1 MGKIKELFNK
11 YKEVINYLI
20 FGVLTT
26 VVNYVSYLIL
36 AKVFN
41 VNYLASTVISQIIS
55 IIFAY
60 VTNKIFVFE
69 SKTTTTKELIKE
81 MVSFFGFRGISLLL
95 DMAFMYIFVDLLK
108 LNDAVMKLVSNVL
121 IVIANYVFSKLFV
134 FKKEKN
140 NKKQEKNV

>member
-1 MGKIKELFNK
+1 MEKIKELFNK

-26 VVNYVSYLIL
+26 IVNYVSYLIL

-69 SKTTTTKELIKE
+69 SKTTNTKELIKE
-81 MVSFFGFRGISLLL
+81 MVSFFGFRLVSLLL
-95 DMAFMYIFVDLLK
+95 DMAFMYIFVDILK
-108 LNDAVMKLVSNVL
+108 LNDAIMKLVSNVL
-121 IVIANYVFSKLFV
+121 IVIVNYVFSKLFV
-134 FKKEKN
+134 FKKD
-140 NKKQEKNV
+140 NKKD

>member
-1 MGKIKELFNK
+1 MEKVKELFNK

-26 VVNYVSYLIL
+26 LVNYVSYLIL

-60 VTNKIFVFE
+60 VTNKLFVFE
-69 SKTTTTKELIKE
+69 SKTTTTKELIRE

-95 DMAFMYIFVDLLK
+95 DMAFMYIFVDVLK
-108 LNDAVMKLVSNVL
+108 LNDVIMKLVSNVL

-134 FKKEKN
+134 FKKEK
-140 NKKQEKNV
+140 K

>member
-140 NKKQEKNV
+140 NKKD

>member
-1 MGKIKELFNK
+1 MEKIKELFNK

-26 VVNYVSYLIL
+26 IVNYVSYLIL

-60 VTNKIFVFE
+60 VTNKLFVFE
-69 SKTTTTKELIKE
+69 SKTTNTKELIKE

-95 DMAFMYIFVDLLK
+95 DMAFMYIFVDVLN
-108 LNDAVMKLVSNVL
+108 LNDAIMKLVSNVL

-140 NKKQEKNV
+140 NKKD

>member
-1 MGKIKELFNK
+1 MEKIKELFNK

-26 VVNYVSYLIL
+26 LVNYVSYLIL

-41 VNYLASTVISQIIS
+41 VNYLASTIMSQIIS

-60 VTNKIFVFE
+60 VTNKLFVFA

-108 LNDAVMKLVSNVL
+108 LDDVIMKLVSNVL
-121 IVIANYVFSKLFV
+121 IVITNYVFSKLFV
-134 FKKEKN
+134 FKKEK
-140 NKKQEKNV
+140 K

>member
-1 MGKIKELFNK
+1 MEKIKELFNK

-140 NKKQEKNV
+140 NKKD

>member
-1 MGKIKELFNK
+1 MEKIKELFNK

-26 VVNYVSYLIL
+26 LVNYVSYLIL

-41 VNYLASTVISQIIS
+41 VNYLASTIISQIIS

-60 VTNKIFVFE
+60 VTNKLFVFA

-108 LNDAVMKLVSNVL
+108 LDDVIMKLVSNVL
-121 IVIANYVFSKLFV
+121 IVITNYVFSKLFV
-134 FKKEKN
+134 FKKEK
-140 NKKQEKNV
+140 K

>member
-1 MGKIKELFNK
+1 MEKIKELFNK

-26 VVNYVSYLIL
+26 IVNYVSYLIL

-69 SKTTTTKELIKE
+69 SKTTNTKELIKE

-95 DMAFMYIFVDLLK
+95 DMAFMYIFVDVLN
-108 LNDAVMKLVSNVL
+108 LNDAIMKLVSNVL

-140 NKKQEKNV
+140 NKKD